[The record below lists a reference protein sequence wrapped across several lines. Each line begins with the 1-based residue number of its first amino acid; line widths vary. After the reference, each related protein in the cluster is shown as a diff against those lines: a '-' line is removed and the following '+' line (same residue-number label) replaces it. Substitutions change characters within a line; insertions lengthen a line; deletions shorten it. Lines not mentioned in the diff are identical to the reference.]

1 MGLDVDV
8 GVDVGM
14 DVVKG
19 GAEEMVGE
27 TGGGCSGTVLQCLLI
42 SISNYI

>member
-1 MGLDVDV
+1 MGVDVGVDVDV
-8 GVDVGM
+8 GMDVGM

-27 TGGGCSGTVLQCLLI
+27 TGGFSHSWVC
-42 SISNYI
+42 